1 MANFIMLV
9 GIPGCGKSTLTEK
22 LKAEGYTI
30 HSSDAIRN
38 ELDIH
43 DPKKSSLIFD
53 IMHKR
58 IKADM
63 EVGKDIVYDATNLSR
78 KNRKNYLESIKRF
91 YNYKKICY

>member
-53 IMHKR
+53 IMHK
-58 IKADM
+58 IPQFFLLKQ
-63 EVGKDIVYDATNLSR
+63 
-78 KNRKNYLESIKRF
+78 
-91 YNYKKICY
+91 YKIPKFR